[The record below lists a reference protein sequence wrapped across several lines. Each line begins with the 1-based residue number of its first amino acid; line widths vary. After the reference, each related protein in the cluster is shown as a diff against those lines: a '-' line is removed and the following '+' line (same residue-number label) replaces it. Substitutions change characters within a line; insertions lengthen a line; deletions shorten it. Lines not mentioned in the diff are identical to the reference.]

1 MVIYYKSYRI
11 IGGKPKLVVTDDND
25 NIVHDQNNEY
35 IKLAIYDNRKTIIT
49 RKRKC
54 CKCGNDKTYIG
65 TKGTPV
71 WRLHHKCD
79 NKKNCTGY
87 ICYYCDLISTYRTQI
102 YLNNKREIKM
112 RGRKCCEC
120 KSSVSRSWFNHLC
133 NKEYCSKYLCVRCY
147 GRHYQKNDP
156 NSQTNIIKYMRDW
169 RIGQLSRYS
178 TTGKGLIGVYIVCKF
193 LGTED
198 NNIRYDNFNF
208 YIDTNHS
215 RYGYVEVKISSMN
228 LIERKWNFGNI
239 QRHRFD
245 TSFLLCMDEYKPW
258 RNVRRIYI
266 IPYQE
271 IIGIGNIG
279 IYMDP
284 DSSRGPFRYDSYI
297 VDERQFNL
305 IYQSLDF
312 KHDPIL
318 SKIFRKD
325 EIEKDEIDIREI

>member
-1 MVIYYKSYRI
+1 MYYKSYRI
-11 IGGKPKLVVTDDND
+11 IDGKPKLVVTDDND
-25 NIVHDQNNEY
+25 NIVHGLNNEQ
-35 IKLAIYDNRKTIIT
+35 IKLAIYDNRKTIMI

-54 CKCGNDKTYIG
+54 CKCGSDETYIS

-79 NKKNCTGY
+79 KENWTGY
-87 ICYYCDLISTYRTQI
+87 ICYYCDLIPPYRTQI
-102 YLNNKREIKM
+102 YINNKRDIKM
-112 RGRKCCEC
+112 KGRNCCEC

-133 NKEYCSKYLCVRCY
+133 DKEYCSKYLC
-147 GRHYQKNDP
+147 K
-156 NSQTNIIKYMRDW
+156 
-169 RIGQLSRYS
+169 
-178 TTGKGLIGVYIVCKF
+178 IVCKF

-208 YIDTNHS
+208 YIDINHS
-215 RYGYVEVKISSMN
+215 RYGYVEVKTSSMN

-245 TSFLLCMDEYKPW
+245 TSFLVCMDEYKPW

-266 IPYQE
+266 IPNQE
-271 IIGIGNIG
+271 IMGIGHIG
-279 IYMDP
+279 IYADP

-297 VDERQFNL
+297 ADERQFNL

-312 KHDPIL
+312 NHDSIL

-325 EIEKDEIDIREI
+325 EMEKDEIDIREV